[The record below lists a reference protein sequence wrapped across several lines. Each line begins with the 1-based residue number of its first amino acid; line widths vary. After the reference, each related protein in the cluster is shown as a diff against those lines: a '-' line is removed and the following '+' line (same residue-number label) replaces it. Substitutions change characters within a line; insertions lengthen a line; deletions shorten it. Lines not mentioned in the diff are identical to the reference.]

1 MKKKYVTPSAKLIE
15 LKMNENIAAVSSSGP
30 QIGEME
36 GGWLF
41 TDSAGPEHCWA
52 TATGMYPSGYP
63 EDQYKTRED
72 VRRVFKESDFYLYLF
87 QNILLNDG
95 PGVAYYMQLT
105 STCSS

>member
-1 MKKKYVTPSAKLIE
+1 MKKGYVTPSANLIE
-15 LKMNENIAAVSSSGP
+15 LKMNENIAANSGGTGP
-30 QIGEME
+30 QTGEME
-36 GGWLF
+36 GGWKF

-72 VRRVFKESDFYLYLF
+72 MSVFKESDFYLYLF
-87 QNILLNDG
+87 QNILSNDG

-105 STCSS
+105 STCSN